1 MIMQKYDLEQMCQ
14 CIQKYKVSAMYMV
27 PPMLLHLYNFP
38 QIVDKY
44 DLSSVQGFYVG
55 AAPVSKSLADQ
66 IEKKF
71 NIPVLPVRCC

>member
-1 MIMQKYDLEQMCQ
+1 
-14 CIQKYKVSAMYMV
+14 MV

-71 NIPVLPVRCC
+71 NIPVLPVSCC